1 MARKRKGFDAVF
13 EAISLEARVTELRP
27 AVLRDIFSKANKKR
41 VAAELNRELA
51 HFNTT
56 FIKTFMNSDLQNP
69 FVQDTSPDPL
79 PPHSA
84 YTYWVDLSH
93 KWQREKAAKGL
104 DLPGFFHYGQERKKA
119 KNRPKKTL
127 TQYLET
133 NWNSATAINAVG
145 RITEEDIFF
154 RTKGGEDVTLKGGK
168 AALDSPFLGKLKT
181 ASGDIKD
188 VKETFTIGFRSFT
201 KISVDRLMGTK
212 FADRTT
218 YGLLLTEKMV
228 PKGVNTAGQGF
239 PLSKLTNNAQI
250 SDDRAF
256 RPTVMPLLKW
266 YYSVKLPHTFR
277 QFYGLKGLK
286 GWS

>member
-56 FIKTFMNSDLQNP
+56 FIKTFINSGLQNP
-69 FVQDTSPDPL
+69 FIQDTSPDPF
-79 PPHSA
+79 PSYPA
-84 YTYWVDLSH
+84 NTYWANLNY
-93 KWQREKAAKGL
+93 KWQREKEAK
-104 DLPGFFHYGQERKKA
+104 DISPPAFFHYGQERKKA

-133 NWNSATAINAVG
+133 NWNSATAINVVG

-218 YGLLLTEKMV
+218 YGLFLTEKMV

-256 RPTVMPLLKW
+256 RPTVMPLLRW

-277 QFYGLKGLK
+277 KFYGLKGLK